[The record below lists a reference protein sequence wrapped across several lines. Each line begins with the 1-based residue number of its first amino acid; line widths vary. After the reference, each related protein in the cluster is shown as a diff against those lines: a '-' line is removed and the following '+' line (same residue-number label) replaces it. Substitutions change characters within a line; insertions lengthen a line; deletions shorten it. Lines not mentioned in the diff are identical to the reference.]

1 MQMMDAAAQGR
12 LKALWAIGYDVL
24 LTNPNRHV
32 TRRALG
38 SLDLVIVQDL
48 FLNETAR
55 ECGTVFLPAAS
66 PFEKDGTFMNGER
79 RIQRVRK
86 VLEATGESKTDWE
99 ILCEVARAM
108 GKGEFFNFG
117 SAQEIWNEVRR
128 VWPKGRGITY
138 DRIEEAGLQWPCL
151 AEDHPGTQVLHTE
164 TFAIGSRAPL
174 QRIPFTPTVETTS
187 EEFPFLLTT
196 GRTLYQFNAGTM
208 TLRTPNVALHPEDF
222 LDVSPQDAGR
232 LGLRGGQRVRLVSRY
247 GQTELPVRIN
257 HNVKTSELFATFHT
271 AQVSLNFVTGPYRD
285 RQVLTPEYKVTAVR
299 IEKA

>member
-1 MQMMDAAAQGR
+1 
-12 LKALWAIGYDVL
+12 
-24 LTNPNRHV
+24 
-32 TRRALG
+32 
-38 SLDLVIVQDL
+38 
-48 FLNETAR
+48 
-55 ECGTVFLPAAS
+55 
-66 PFEKDGTFMNGER
+66 
-79 RIQRVRK
+79 
-86 VLEATGESKTDWE
+86 
-99 ILCEVARAM
+99 M

-151 AEDHPGTQVLHTE
+151 SEDHPGTQVLHTE
-164 TFAIGSRAPL
+164 TFASGSRAPL
-174 QRIPFTPTVETTS
+174 QRIPFTPTVETTTQ
-187 EEFPFLLTT
+187 EFPFLLTT

-257 HNVKTSELFATFHT
+257 HSVRTGELFATFHT